1 MRICAT
7 CALWQPD
14 RPISGIIRH
23 GGKCKYK
30 GETWF
35 DDTCW
40 VWREAAPEE
49 LEARA
54 KAGLIEE

>member
-14 RPISGIIRH
+14 RPISGMIRY
-23 GGKCKYK
+23 GGRCKYK
-30 GETWF
+30 GETRF

-40 VWREAAPEE
+40 GWREAAPEE